1 MLLLGLMA
9 ELILP
14 LFEEGVI
21 LLLETLELAVDTV
34 FEVVVGLTA
43 EQAQRATAWSGF
55 VAFAGLATWA
65 GFTIRKRYLRMKA
78 TAPAW
83 WDARKQDM
91 RDEWR
96 AMSWKEKLGYSGG
109 VLALLALLVLIV

>member
-1 MLLLGLMA
+1 MA

-14 LFEEGVI
+14 LFEEGAI
-21 LLLETLELAVDTV
+21 LLLESLEMAVDTV

-55 VAFAGLATWA
+55 VAFAGLSTWA
-65 GFTIRKRYLRMKA
+65 GFKIRKRYLLMKA
-78 TAPAW
+78 AAPGW
-83 WDARKQDM
+83 WEARKQDM

-109 VLALLALLVLIV
+109 ILAMLALLVILI